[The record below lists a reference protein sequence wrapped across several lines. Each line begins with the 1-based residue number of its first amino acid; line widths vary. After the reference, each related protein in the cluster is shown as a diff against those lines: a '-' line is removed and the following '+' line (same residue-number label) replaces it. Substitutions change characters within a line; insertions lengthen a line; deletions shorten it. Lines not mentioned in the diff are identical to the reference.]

1 MVTLGVDPND
11 PVGPPPDRVARVAG
25 VMSDLS
31 FQPLKSVAAIKAG
44 EATGMFQAIGS
55 GSNPYE
61 VDTGILA
68 ETPHVSPNA

>member
-11 PVGPPPDRVARVAG
+11 PVGPPPDRVAVAG
-25 VMSDLS
+25 VMTDLS

-55 GSNPYE
+55 GSNPYV
-61 VDTGILA
+61 VDTGILVV
-68 ETPHVSPNA
+68 TPPVSPNA